1 MKEAIFRETI
11 KVISEQIALFR
22 SIIFAGLSIL
32 MANKITDNIWE
43 DNVIKIHIKCRR
55 RKFYIQMRWR
65 S

>member
-32 MANKITDNIWE
+32 MANKITDNI
-43 DNVIKIHIKCRR
+43 
-55 RKFYIQMRWR
+55 
-65 S
+65 